1 MLVKCMSLS
10 LTPSNRS
17 YENSKRATE
26 DGTLSREI
34 VPVSVPQKKGQPDI
48 VVTQDEEFS
57 RYTCRPVTAPIKKW
71 PLEGFVWFDT
81 KLQTF

>member
-1 MLVKCMSLS
+1 MPLSLS
-10 LTPSNRS
+10 PLPLFLSNNRS

-34 VPVSVPQKKGQPDI
+34 VPVSVPQKKGKPDI

-57 RYTCRPVTAPIKKW
+57 RYT
-71 PLEGFVWFDT
+71 FDV
-81 KLQTF
+81 F